1 MSDKVCEH
9 VRRIF
14 RSDKAGE
21 VTLEVRTID
30 DNSLMKC
37 YKISCTF
44 SYFEFG
50 MVENMPLVTKS
61 VVIIETE
68 NTYFYFCDERI

>member
-14 RSDKAGE
+14 RADKAGE

-30 DNSLMKC
+30 DNSLMKSD
-37 YKISCTF
+37 KISCTF

-50 MVENMPLVTKS
+50 TVDNMPLVTKS
-61 VVIIETE
+61 LVIETE
-68 NTYFYFCDERI
+68 NTRICFSDERI

>member
-30 DNSLMKC
+30 DSSLMKC
-37 YKISCTF
+37 DKISCTF

-50 MVENMPLVTKS
+50 TVDNMPLVTKS

-68 NTYFYFCDERI
+68 NTRTCFSDEGI

>member
-14 RSDKAGE
+14 RADKAGE

-30 DNSLMKC
+30 DNSLMKSD
-37 YKISCTF
+37 KISCTF

-50 MVENMPLVTKS
+50 TVDNMPLVTKAL
-61 VVIIETE
+61 VIIETE
-68 NTYFYFCDERI
+68 NTRICFSDERI